1 MSCWRLPHSSSCE
14 GPAQAGRHAAVLD
27 LSLIETRP
35 ERLFIASACP
45 QRFGGMS
52 SLPQG
57 ESTDFRLS
65 LPPAIARGEN
75 PDLVSVE
82 LSARRTGMSFQRTRM
97 SADRTLMSVI
107 RTSLA
112 LISFGFTI
120 YQVFQRLQEKN
131 ILSNNGHAA
140 RNFGTALVYLGIG
153 MVLVGVIYHVQFML
167 GLRHQRTEMTDE
179 GLIHS
184 QSSFPISFTLVVALL
199 LLFLGIAAAAS
210 LTFRVG
216 PFD

>member
-1 MSCWRLPHSSSCE
+1 
-14 GPAQAGRHAAVLD
+14 
-27 LSLIETRP
+27 
-35 ERLFIASACP
+35 
-45 QRFGGMS
+45 
-52 SLPQG
+52 
-57 ESTDFRLS
+57 
-65 LPPAIARGEN
+65 
-75 PDLVSVE
+75 VSVE

-131 ILSNNGHAA
+131 ILSSNSHAA

-167 GLRHQRTEMTDE
+167 GLRHQRTEMTGE

-199 LLFLGIAAAAS
+199 LLFLGIAAATS